1 LEYREKTGGMADI
14 IANRPV
20 LSQWSLPWWEA
31 FSLLSGSRPW
41 TMGGPAAISLTE
53 VEAYCRLKE
62 IDDPDEVDE
71 LLYQVRRL
79 DGIWLEEQGKKTAT

>member
-1 LEYREKTGGMADI
+1 
-14 IANRPV
+14 
-20 LSQWSLPWWEA
+20 
-31 FSLLSGSRPW
+31 
-41 TMGGPAAISLTE
+41 MGGPAPISLTE

-79 DGIWLEEQGKKTAT
+79 DGIWLEEQGKKTATT